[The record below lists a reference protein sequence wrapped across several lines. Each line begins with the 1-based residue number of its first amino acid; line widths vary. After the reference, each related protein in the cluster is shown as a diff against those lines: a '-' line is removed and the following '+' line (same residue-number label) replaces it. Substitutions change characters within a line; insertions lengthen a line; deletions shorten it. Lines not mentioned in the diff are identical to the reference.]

1 MNRTAIPPAADPA
14 AQKFLLL
21 ASLSQTSCKYL
32 VACLYSIIINTLF
45 GFSSAR
51 QFFFRRTK
59 QAPEYAEQHTAFQD
73 TLCRKSAKN
82 TSNVWKRKSLED
94 GIILQASVSV
104 CNVFD
109 KNEKSEPK
117 SYRNQVRISLFCLWA
132 TKKIFLLF
140 LRMNSNPHHNYP
152 VRKKPY
158 FTRFFYCQSWTGGFR
173 FPCFFFCV
181 WEQGV
186 LNSNQS

>member
-1 MNRTAIPPAADPA
+1 MHR
-14 AQKFLLL
+14 LLIFCFWL
-21 ASLSQTSCKYL
+21 CIVWNESIFHNKIASRKAVWILGFIKKTPLSP
-32 VACLYSIIINTLF
+32 TLGGSDF
-45 GFSSAR
+45 NGV
-51 QFFFRRTK
+51 FR
-59 QAPEYAEQHTAFQD
+59 
-73 TLCRKSAKN
+73 
-82 TSNVWKRKSLED
+82 
-94 GIILQASVSV
+94 
-104 CNVFD
+104 
-109 KNEKSEPK
+109 
-117 SYRNQVRISLFCLWA
+117 CLWA

-186 LNSNQS
+186 LNSNQSWSFKFSGWWATVSRSVAAPLWDRLQKSP

>member
-1 MNRTAIPPAADPA
+1 M
-14 AQKFLLL
+14 K
-21 ASLSQTSCKYL
+21 QTDIYTEAL
-32 VACLYSIIINTLF
+32 ICLRL
-45 GFSSAR
+45 
-51 QFFFRRTK
+51 
-59 QAPEYAEQHTAFQD
+59 
-73 TLCRKSAKN
+73 
-82 TSNVWKRKSLED
+82 
-94 GIILQASVSV
+94 ILQADHPE
-104 CNVFD
+104 F
-109 KNEKSEPK
+109 KNW
-117 SYRNQVRISLFCLWA
+117 IDCLWA